1 MNLKNTVRTIFTLC
15 AALLLVGCNGDT
27 DALRNSSTD
36 LAIVLVLLVATVVM
50 FALNRPRMDATAL
63 IMMTVLP
70 LTGII
75 TINESIAGLSDPTI
89 VLIATLFVLGEG
101 LVRTGV
107 AQRLGDLVIRYAGHN
122 EARLIAVLM
131 VAVASIGSVMS
142 STGVV
147 AIFIPIVLRIA
158 HGSGIAPGRLMM
170 PLSVGALISG
180 MMTLVATPPN
190 LVVHGELVRHGYEG
204 FSFFAF
210 APFGIPILVLA
221 VGYMLFAR
229 RWLAKSEATD
239 AATRYRPH
247 WNQWVEEYALAGR
260 AHRLRIT
267 PDSPLAGQT
276 LEQLNLRSTSG
287 VNIVAIERRTR
298 FSREMIRPLADTRL
312 ESGDVI
318 FLDIAN
324 PEIDIKDVCDTFS
337 LMPLYLSGHYFVENL
352 REIGMAELMVPTGS
366 SLIGKSA
373 VEARFRTV
381 YDLTVIGIKRG
392 QGAFDGAIPEEP
404 LKLGDTLLV
413 TGPWRAIRKF
423 QSNNRDLI
431 VLNLPAELDDL
442 VPAPSRAPHAL
453 IILALVV
460 ALMVSGVIPNV
471 QAVLIGCLLLGLFGC
486 IDMDSAY
493 KSIHWQ
499 SLILIVGM
507 MPFSLAL
514 QKTGGVDLAADLL
527 LQAVGLA
534 EPRLM
539 LAALFILTTV
549 LGLFISNTATA
560 ILMAPVSIAIASA
573 LGASPYPFAMT
584 VALAASTS
592 FITPVSSPVNSLVV
606 GPGKYHFGDFVRIG
620 TPFALVTMI
629 VTVIL
634 VPFVLPF

>member
-229 RWLAKSEATD
+229 RWLAATTGTSKP
-239 AATRYRPH
+239 ARRRP
-247 WNQWVEEYALAGR
+247 
-260 AHRLRIT
+260 RLREWI
-267 PDSPLAGQT
+267 DQYQLADRVYRVRVTSHSALVGKR
-276 LEQLNLRSTSG
+276 LEELSLRSAG
-287 VNIVAIERRTR
+287 VNLLAIERSRR
-298 FSREMIRPLADTRL
+298 FATDLIRPMAQTRL
-312 ESGDVI
+312 QVDDILVVDV
-318 FLDIAN
+318 LAPDV
-324 PEIDIKDVCDTFS
+324 EIEALRREFALEGK
-337 LMPLYLSGHYFVENL
+337 PLAVGGRYFTD
-352 REIGMAELMVPTGS
+352 RSQEIGMVEVIIPAESELVGQ
-366 SLIGKSA
+366 
-373 VEARFRTV
+373 TV
-381 YDLTVIGIKRG
+381 LQAEVRSEYGLTVIGLRRG
-392 QGAFDGAIPEEP
+392 QAVATERADAEAGS
-404 LKLGDTLLV
+404 TLSEAE
-413 TGPWRAIRKF
+413 RAR
-423 QSNNRDLI
+423 
-431 VLNLPAELDDL
+431 
-442 VPAPSRAPHAL
+442 
-453 IILALVV
+453 
-460 ALMVSGVIPNV
+460 
-471 QAVLIGCLLLGLFGC
+471 
-486 IDMDSAY
+486 
-493 KSIHWQ
+493 
-499 SLILIVGM
+499 
-507 MPFSLAL
+507 
-514 QKTGGVDLAADLL
+514 
-527 LQAVGLA
+527 
-534 EPRLM
+534 
-539 LAALFILTTV
+539 
-549 LGLFISNTATA
+549 
-560 ILMAPVSIAIASA
+560 IASA
-573 LGASPYPFAMT
+573 FDEWRDEGEVEP
-584 VALAASTS
+584 
-592 FITPVSSPVNSLVV
+592 
-606 GPGKYHFGDFVRIG
+606 
-620 TPFALVTMI
+620 
-629 VTVIL
+629 
-634 VPFVLPF
+634 